1 MENVVKDENELLL
14 LNEKGSFKKQESNSL
29 RNTYFSPLAP
39 GSLRA
44 SIFALVCVT
53 LGSGMLPLPYFFRK
67 NGIFESLIIFLF
79 CGFCTL
85 FTLKI
90 LLELAHKN
98 KTYVYND
105 LVGIYFNNNY
115 MVTYSIIVLLINS
128 LGSIIAWNVI
138 ILNFLKEIFKYFNI
152 YHENYPYYISLLILC
167 FILIPISTY
176 QTISKFYI
184 VSTIGIIQILYVV
197 LVVLLEFPMYF
208 KEHLR
213 NWELNVKF
221 FHHFNFLS
229 VIEMHLNF
237 IIAFGNHS
245 TLLSVVYEIK
255 NKTKNRV
262 MEVGEG
268 TFYSE
273 LFIYLIIMFFSYFS
287 TFNHTKNV
295 FLDRPHHTIL
305 LLFAQFFMIT
315 LMICNI
321 LLYYYMLIP
330 MLQIFFNKNK
340 VFTLLEN
347 FFYSC
352 IVLTILIVISFYINN
367 IVNIFSFIGASAQV
381 SFIFII
387 PLSVYI
393 KANPKMN
400 KFKKIVIILEIG
412 YFTFIGLMFFIYYFK
427 KYINDMFSIKIKQ

>member
-1 MENVVKDENELLL
+1 MENVEKEENEYLIS
-14 LNEKGSFKKQESNSL
+14 NKIGMFKQDSSISL
-29 RNTYFSPLAP
+29 RKTYFSPLAP

-67 NGIFESLIIFLF
+67 NGIFLSLIIFLF

-85 FTLKI
+85 FTIKI

-98 KTYVYND
+98 KIYVYND
-105 LVGIYFNNNY
+105 LVGIYFNNH
-115 MVTYSIIVLLINS
+115 MITYSIIVLLINS

-138 ILNFLKEIFKYFNI
+138 ILNFIKEILIYFNI
-152 YHENYPYYISLLILC
+152 YHESYPYYISLIILC

-208 KEHLR
+208 KENLES
-213 NWELNVKF
+213 WKFKVEF
-221 FHHFNFLS
+221 FHNFNFLS

-245 TLLSVVYEIK
+245 TLLSVVEEIK
-255 NKTKNRV
+255 NKTKSRV

-287 TFNHTKNV
+287 TFNHTKTV

-330 MLQIFFNKNK
+330 MLQIFFNNNK
-340 VFTLLEN
+340 KFNLLQN
-347 FFYSC
+347 FYYSF
-352 IVLTILIVISFYINN
+352 IVLTILIVISFYIEN
-367 IVNIFSFIGASAQV
+367 IVNIFSFIAASAQV

-393 KANPKMN
+393 KANPGIS
-400 KFKKIVIILEIG
+400 KFKKILIILEIV

-427 KYINDMFSIKIKQ
+427 KYIKDMFSIKLKH

>member
-1 MENVVKDENELLL
+1 MDNYKREAEESYL
-14 LNEKGSFKKQESNSL
+14 LNSVEASSINL
-29 RNTYFSPLAP
+29 RKTYFSPLAP

-44 SIFALVCVT
+44 SIFALICVT
-53 LGSGMLPLPYFFRK
+53 LGSGMLPLPYFFKR
-67 NGIFESLIIFLF
+67 NGIFLSLIIFLF

-105 LVGIYFNNNY
+105 LVGIYFNRNH

-138 ILNFLKEIFKYFNI
+138 ILNFLKEIFKYFNF
-152 YHENYPYYISLLILC
+152 YHESYPYYISLLILC

-208 KEHLR
+208 KEQLT

-245 TLLSVVYEIK
+245 TLLSVVDEIK

-287 TFNHTKNV
+287 TFNHTKTV

-340 VFTLLEN
+340 IFTLLQN

-427 KYINDMFSIKIKQ
+427 KYINDMFSMKIKQ

>member
-1 MENVVKDENELLL
+1 MDNYKREAEESYL
-14 LNEKGSFKKQESNSL
+14 LNSIEASSINL
-29 RNTYFSPLAP
+29 RKTYFSPLAP

-44 SIFALVCVT
+44 SIFALICVT
-53 LGSGMLPLPYFFRK
+53 LGSGMLPLPYFFKR
-67 NGIFESLIIFLF
+67 NGIFLSLIIFLF

-98 KTYVYND
+98 KIYVYNEI
-105 LVGIYFNNNY
+105 VSVYFNNNH

-138 ILNFLKEIFKYFNI
+138 ILNFLKEILKYFNI
-152 YHENYPYYISLLILC
+152 YHPNYPYYISLLILC
-167 FILIPISTY
+167 IILIPISTY

-197 LVVLLEFPMYF
+197 FVVLLEFPMYF
-208 KEHLR
+208 RDNLESWKFKVE
-213 NWELNVKF
+213 F

-245 TLLSVVYEIK
+245 TLLCVVEEIK

-287 TFNHTKNV
+287 TFNHTQIV
-295 FLDRPHHTIL
+295 YLDRPHHTIL
-305 LLFAQFFMIT
+305 LLIAQFFMIN

-330 MLQIFFNKNK
+330 MLQIAFNNNK
-340 VFTLLEN
+340 KFTLLQS
-347 FFYSC
+347 FYYSF
-352 IVLTILIVISFYINN
+352 IVLTILIVISFYIEN
-367 IVNIFSFIGASAQV
+367 IVNIFSFIAASAQI

-393 KANPKMN
+393 KANPGMN
-400 KFKKIVIILEIG
+400 KYKKIIIILEIG
-412 YFTFIGLMFFIYYFK
+412 YFSFIGLMFFLYYFK
-427 KYINDMFSIKIKQ
+427 KYINQMFSIKLKQ